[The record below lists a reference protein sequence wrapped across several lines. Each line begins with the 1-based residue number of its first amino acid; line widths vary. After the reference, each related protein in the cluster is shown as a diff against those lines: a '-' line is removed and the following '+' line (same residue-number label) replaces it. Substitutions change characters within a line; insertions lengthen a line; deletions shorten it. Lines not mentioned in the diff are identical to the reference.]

1 MVERE
6 IGLFEA
12 LYSQRAIRSLRPDPV
27 PEDMLRRI
35 VEAGTK
41 APSGSNRQMWS
52 FVVVTD
58 PALIGRIAEL
68 VRDQFGHMYEQALA
82 RMQPGDEMPFPRL
95 KPLVE
100 TFEKVPAVIFP
111 CSVRPEGS
119 PKPTNPMAGASIY
132 PAVQNML
139 LAARGLG
146 IGSVLTT
153 MGLAHEDKIKELL
166 GVPDNVD
173 LMATLPLGYPDKERY
188 GSTTRRPVS
197 EVTHWNRWGALQE

>member
-1 MVERE
+1 MAEQE

-12 LYSQRAIRSLRPDPV
+12 LYSQRAIRSLKPDPLPDDV
-27 PEDMLRRI
+27 LRRI

-41 APSGSNRQMWS
+41 APSGGNRQMWS
-52 FVVVTD
+52 FIVVTD

-68 VRDQFGHMYEQALA
+68 AKEQFGHMYEQALA

-100 TFEKVPAVIFP
+100 TFEKVPAIIFP
-111 CSVRPEGS
+111 CNVRPEGS
-119 PKPTNPMAGASIY
+119 PKPTSPMAGSSIY

-146 IGSVLTT
+146 IGSVLT
-153 MGLAHEDKIKELL
+153 MLGLSHEDEIRELL

-173 LMATLPLGYPDKERY
+173 LMATLPVGYPDKERY

-197 EVTHWNRWGALQE
+197 EVAHWNRWGAHKE